1 MQAPSNPPTGAD
13 SAGAIADA
21 STGPGT
27 AAIAADGLWDNNPAL
42 VQLLGL
48 CPLLA
53 VSTNVVNALGL
64 GIATVLALTASS
76 AAVSLLRPITRA
88 EIRLPL
94 FVLVIASAV
103 SSIELAVRAWLPG
116 LHDAI
121 GLFIPL
127 IVTNCLI
134 LGRAE
139 AFAARQRVHLAA
151 LDGLMMGMGFLA
163 ALVAIGGIREIVGH
177 GSLFADMSLLLG
189 DGAAAMRLDLLGER
203 RRLLLAILPTG
214 AFFVYAGLIAARN
227 AIVRRSAR
235 LRPAPA
241 AT

>member
-1 MQAPSNPPTGAD
+1 MNPP
-13 SAGAIADA
+13 
-21 STGPGT
+21 
-27 AAIAADGLWDNNPAL
+27 AADIARQGLWDNNPAL

-53 VSTNVVNALGL
+53 ISNSAVNALGL

-76 AAVSLLRPITRA
+76 TAISLLRPITRP

-103 SSIELAVRAWLPG
+103 SSIELAARAWLPE

-139 AFAARQRVHLAA
+139 AFAARHGAHRAA
-151 LDGLMMGMGFLA
+151 FDGLMMGLGFLGI
-163 ALVAIGGIREIVGH
+163 LLAIGAIREAVGH
-177 GSLFADMSLLLG
+177 GTLFADMRLLFG
-189 DGAAAMRLDLLGER
+189 PAADGLRLDLLSGHR
-203 RRLLLAILPTG
+203 GLVIALLPAG
-214 AFFVYAGLIAARN
+214 AFFVFASLIALRN
-227 AIVRRSAR
+227 AWQSRRR
-235 LRPAPA
+235 APA
-241 AT
+241 APPVTAV

>member
-1 MQAPSNPPTGAD
+1 MEIATPAQISR
-13 SAGAIADA
+13 SA
-21 STGPGT
+21 
-27 AAIAADGLWDNNPAL
+27 LWDSNPAL

-53 VSTNVVNALGL
+53 VSTSAVNALGL
-64 GIATVLALTASS
+64 GIATVLVLTASS
-76 AAVSLLRPITRA
+76 SAVSALRPISRP

-103 SSIELAVRAWLPG
+103 TSVDLVMRAWLPG
-116 LHDAI
+116 LHEAI

-151 LDGLMMGMGFLA
+151 FDGLMMGIGFATILLIIG
-163 ALVAIGGIREIVGH
+163 ALRELIGH
-177 GSLFADMSLLLG
+177 GTVLADLHLLFGAGAERLRIDVLPGQRGLLIAL
-189 DGAAAMRLDLLGER
+189 
-203 RRLLLAILPTG
+203 LPTG
-214 AFFVYAGLIAARN
+214 AFFVFAGLIAARN
-227 AIVRRSAR
+227 ALMQRAAVRTASPSRA
-235 LRPAPA
+235 
-241 AT
+241 